1 MSKAH
6 LTSARVRE
14 LLDYSHESGE
24 FHWLQPRGANTPQG
38 ALAGTYTR
46 AGRVRIGIDGA
57 NYPAE
62 ELAWLYVHGE
72 WPAGKLRHVNGQT
85 WDNRIENLTA

>member
-14 LLDYSHESGE
+14 LLGYSHKSGE
-24 FHWLQPRGANTPQG
+24 FYWLHDYGVNARQG
-38 ALAGTYTR
+38 SVAGHY
-46 AGRVRIGIDGA
+46 AKSGRVTIGVDGRI
-57 NYPAE
+57 YPAE